1 MPDVDLI
8 DHSPQQP
15 SPVAPIPTASNL
27 ILIDNYDSFTWNVY
41 QYLVLEGA
49 TVKVYRN
56 DEISLPELIA
66 LNPTQLVVSPG
77 PGHPE
82 TDSGISKDAIKHF
95 AGKIPV
101 LGVCMGEQCIFS
113 VFGGTVSQTGEIL
126 HGKTSPLRHD
136 GKGMYAGLAQDLP
149 VTRYHSLA
157 GTHPSLP
164 ECLEVSSW
172 IAVGADGGKGVIM
185 GVRHKDFLVEGVQFH
200 PESILTAEGRAM
212 LGNFLR
218 MRGGTWA
225 ENERLQKEAPR
236 PVVPIGA
243 HSQTNGATPSGA
255 AINGASTNGAK
266 KESILDRIYA
276 HRRLAV
282 SAQKLIPSQ
291 RPADL
296 QAAYDL
302 DLAPPLIDFA
312 TRLKQSPFKLSL
324 MAEIKRASPS
334 KGIISLD
341 VCAARQ
347 ARTYAEAGASVISVL
362 TEPEWFKGSLEDL
375 RMVSRALEGM
385 PNRPAVLRKEFVF
398 EEYQILEAR
407 LAGAE
412 TVLLIVKMLD
422 QATLTRLYEYSRSLG
437 MEPLV
442 EVQNVEEME
451 VAVKLGA
458 KVIGVNNRNLTTF
471 DVDMETTT
479 RLMKM
484 VPRDTILCA
493 LSGISGPQD
502 VKPYRDNGVGAVLVG
517 EALMRA
523 ENTAKFIA
531 ELLGGGG
538 DVVERKNEKKK
549 LLVKICGTRSAEA
562 ARTAIEAGADLIGII
577 LVTGRKRCVSTQTAL
592 KISSVIHGTTK
603 PSSSSPASS
612 AASAPAPPMPTKAT
626 SYFEHTATHLLQ
638 HPSRALLVGVFQ
650 DQPLEYVLE
659 QQRLLDLDIVQLHG
673 SEPLEWATL
682 IPVPVIRSFKPSGSA
697 SIGLGTRGYHCMPL
711 LDSGAGGTG
720 EKLAVEGV
728 KEVLGR
734 DEGLRVMLAGGLNR
748 DNVKAVVDGLGELG
762 GRVVGVDVSSGV
774 EGSDGEQDSR
784 KITAFIQ
791 AAKRL

>member
-1 MPDVDLI
+1 MPDIDLI
-8 DHSPQQP
+8 DQSPQQP
-15 SPVAPIPTASNL
+15 SPAAPIPTASNL

-49 TVKVYRN
+49 TVTVYRN
-56 DEISLPELIA
+56 DEISLSQLIS
-66 LNPTQLVVSPG
+66 LHPTQLVVSPG

-82 TDSGISKDAIKHF
+82 TDSGISKDAISHF

-126 HGKTSPLRHD
+126 HGKTSPIRHD
-136 GKGMYAGLAQDLP
+136 EKGMYVGLAQDLP

-157 GTHPSLP
+157 GTHPTLP
-164 ECLEVSSW
+164 SCLEVSSW
-172 IAVGADGGKGVIM
+172 IATGVDGGKGVIM
-185 GVRHKDFLVEGVQFH
+185 GVRHKEFLVEGVQFH
-200 PESILTAEGRAM
+200 PESILTAEGRVM

-225 ENERLQKEAPR
+225 ENERLQKEAKPA
-236 PVVPIGA
+236 VSNAHTNGVTANGA
-243 HSQTNGATPSGA
+243 QTNGSSSSGE
-255 AINGASTNGAK
+255 K
-266 KESILDRIYA
+266 KGSILDRIYA

-282 SAQKLIPSQ
+282 SAQKTIPSQ
-291 RPADL
+291 RPDDL
-296 QAAYDL
+296 QAAYEL
-302 DLAPPLIDFA
+302 DLAPPLISFSD
-312 TRLKQSPFKLSL
+312 RLRQSPFKLSL

-347 ARTYAEAGASVISVL
+347 ARVYAEAGASVISVL
-362 TEPEWFKGSLEDL
+362 TEPEWFKGSLEDM
-375 RMVSRALEGM
+375 RMVRRALEGM

-407 LAGAE
+407 LAGAD

-422 QATLTRLYEYSRSLG
+422 QAALTRLYEYSRNLG

-484 VPRDTILCA
+484 VPQDTILCA

-502 VKPYRDNGVGAVLVG
+502 VKAYRENGVGAVLVG

-523 ENTAKFIA
+523 KDTAKFIT
-531 ELLGGGG
+531 ELLGGEE
-538 DVVERKNEKKK
+538 VVEKKEEKK
-549 LLVKICGTRSAEA
+549 LLVKICGTRSAKA
-562 ARTAIEAGADLIGII
+562 AKCAVEAGADMIGMI
-577 LVTGRKRCVSTQTAL
+577 LVTGRKRCVSTSTARE
-592 KISSVIHGTTK
+592 ISRVVHGTPK
-603 PSSSSPASS
+603 PSSSSASSSS
-612 AASAPAPPMPTKAT
+612 AASVRTSQPPTKAA
-626 SYFEHTATHLLQ
+626 SYFEHTTAHHLQ
-638 HPSRALLVGVFQ
+638 HPFRALLVGIFQ
-650 DQPLEYVLE
+650 DQPLDYVLE
-659 QQRLLDLDIVQLHG
+659 QQRLLDLDVVQLHG

-697 SIGLGTRGYHCMPL
+697 SLGIGTRGYHSMPL

-728 KEVLGR
+728 KEVLIR
-734 DEGLRVMLAGGLNR
+734 DEGLRIMLAGGLNA
-748 DNVKAVVDGLGELG
+748 DNVSEVVNGLGEMRA
-762 GRVVGVDVSSGV
+762 RVVGVDVSSGV
-774 EGSDGEQDSR
+774 EGKDGEQDLE
-784 KITAFIQ
+784 KIRAFVET
-791 AAKRL
+791 AKRL